1 MSSYVIGIDIG
12 GTMIK
17 GAILNKEGELIKKYE
32 TKSHPENDTIAF
44 ITNIISFVNY
54 IRKGHENVISLGI
67 GIAGLLNN
75 TREILFESPNLPSLK
90 NVLLKSELESKLN
103 LPVFIENDANIA
115 ALGELYVGE
124 GQTLDNFLLMTL
136 GTGLGSGLI
145 LNGELC
151 IGETGKGGEF
161 GHTIVQPGGKPCSC
175 GKSGCLEAY
184 CSGTAMVNMAKEA
197 LISNRASTLLEIYNN
212 DPSSLTPKAIYTE
225 AENNDALCHEI
236 FKETAKYLAIGVS
249 NVNNLLDIHNFII
262 GGGVSKASHI
272 FRQGLLEEVKQNVF
286 NISKNKIRIM
296 ISTLGN
302 DAGIL
307 GAGWL
312 AIKGVS

>member
-1 MSSYVIGIDIG
+1 
-12 GTMIK
+12 MIK
-17 GAILNKEGELIKKYE
+17 GALLNREGELIEKYE
-32 TKSHPENDTIAF
+32 TASHAEKNTDAF
-44 ITNIISFVNY
+44 IANIISFINH
-54 IRKGHENVISLGI
+54 IRKGHENVSSLGI

-90 NVLLKSELESKLN
+90 NVLLKSEIESSLK

-124 GQTLDNFLLMTL
+124 GQTLDNFLLMTV

-145 LNGELC
+145 LNGKLC

-161 GHTIVQPGGKPCSC
+161 GHTIVQPGGRPCSC
-175 GKSGCLEAY
+175 GKNGCLEAY
-184 CSGTAMVNMAKEA
+184 CSGTAMVSMAREA
-197 LISNRASTLLEIYNN
+197 LISNKPSSLLEIYKN
-212 DPSSLTPKAIYTE
+212 DPSDLTPKAIYTG
-225 AENNDALCHEI
+225 AANNDELCLEI
-236 FKETAKYLAIGVS
+236 FKETAKYLAIGIS

-262 GGGVSKASHI
+262 GGGVSKAYYI
-272 FRQGLLEEVKQNVF
+272 FKQGLLDEVKQNVF
-286 NISKNKIRIM
+286 NISKNKIKIM

-312 AIKGVS
+312 AIRGIS

>member
-1 MSSYVIGIDIG
+1 
-12 GTMIK
+12 MIK
-17 GAILNKEGELIKKYE
+17 GALLNKDGELIEKYE
-32 TKSHPENDTIAF
+32 TESHPENDSGAF
-44 ITNIISFVNY
+44 IANIITFVKN
-54 IRKGHENVISLGI
+54 IRKTNEKIISLGI
-67 GIAGLLNN
+67 GVAGLLNN
-75 TREILFESPNLPSLK
+75 TREILIESPNLPKLK
-90 NVLLKSELESKLN
+90 NVHLKSELEASLN
-103 LPVFIENDANIA
+103 LPVFIENDANVA

-124 GQTLDNFLLMTL
+124 GQSLENFLLMTL

-145 LNGELC
+145 LNGQLFV
-151 IGETGKGGEF
+151 GETGKGGEF
-161 GHTIVQPGGKPCSC
+161 GHTIIQPGGKPCSC

-184 CSGTAMVNMAKEA
+184 CSGSAMVNMAKEA
-197 LISNRASTLLEIYNN
+197 LISNRDSALLEMYLKN
-212 DPSSLTPKAIYTE
+212 PSSLTPKSIYTE
-225 AENNDALCHEI
+225 AEKNDALCIEI
-236 FKETAKYLAIGVS
+236 FKETTKYLAIGIS

-272 FRQGLLEEVKQNVF
+272 FKHGLLDEVKQNVF

-312 AIKGVS
+312 AIKGIS